1 MQAFGTQVYF
11 IDELHRTDVSLL
23 HHRLV
28 EDDVLVEAVS
38 TLAVEQ
44 LEEGNGVAHGR
55 KVVQLRRQVVNASR
69 DKVAVQSD
77 EEQVAGEDVVVVRL
91 QVDGLD
97 VGDDLLHRVERFGI
111 INVVGVAVHQFV
123 VFVQL
128 AFQVTGQEERFIAT
142 LARGNRIDDIQN
154 GLRLIGG

>member
-11 IDELHRTDVSLL
+11 VDELHRTDVSLL

-55 KVVQLRRQVVNASR
+55 EVVQLRRQVVNASR
-69 DKVAVQSD
+69 DEVAVQSD

-97 VGDDLLHRVERFGI
+97 VGDDFLHRVERFGI

-128 AFQVTGQEERFIAT
+128 AFQVTGQEERLIAA

-154 GLRLIGG
+154 GLCLIGR